1 MARKIRQPHFLD
13 QRAGI
18 AQRLA
23 SRAQGA
29 ATRGAVDLGGTK
41 RVSDDDASLVI
52 QCSLADAGQALC
64 LPPSAMQALE
74 SKAGPWGAHL
84 LLLDALEANDIAA
97 AAALAAPFG
106 GLDAVFA
113 RWTEAWRPR

>member
-1 MARKIRQPHFLD
+1 
-13 QRAGI
+13 
-18 AQRLA
+18 
-23 SRAQGA
+23 
-29 ATRGAVDLGGTK
+29 
-41 RVSDDDASLVI
+41 
-52 QCSLADAGQALC
+52 
-64 LPPSAMQALE
+64 MQALE